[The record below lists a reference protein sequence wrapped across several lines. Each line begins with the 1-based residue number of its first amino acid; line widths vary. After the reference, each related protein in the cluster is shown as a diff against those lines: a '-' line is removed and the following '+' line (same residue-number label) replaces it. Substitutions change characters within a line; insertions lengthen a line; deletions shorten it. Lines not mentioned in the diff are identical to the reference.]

1 MAVEVTLIEDIDGW
15 GYTHGSLRRELKA
28 ADGLPVVIPINSYGG
43 SVMEGMAIYEE
54 IKRYDGETTAD
65 ILAYAMSCGTMIAC
79 AADKVV
85 MPANGFYMIHNAWS
99 VMWGEASDFEQ
110 EAAFLRKIGDVLA
123 DIYATKTGLPE
134 QQIRQMMD
142 DTTWL
147 TGTEALE
154 MGFVD
159 ELTEAIDIA
168 ASYHPTHTAA
178 VADTLPNTIKALTM
192 SNTPATHV
200 ATPTPA
206 PVAAKP
212 TEEKANAFFNMVKN
226 FFSPEPDPV
235 PTAPVA
241 EVDPVTAQIAALNE
255 QMTTMQASLQSI
267 TEAKAKVDQEL
278 ATAQAEVERLKAAP
292 AAKPTGGAEGNT
304 SGGDAADEPA
314 YMQDAVTQ
322 SARASAKKVKAFVRI
337 PA

>member
-28 ADGLPVVIPINSYGG
+28 AGGSAVVIPINSYGG

-110 EAAFLRKIGDVLA
+110 EAAFLRKIGSVLA
-123 DIYATKTGLPE
+123 DIYVSKTGLPE
-134 QQIRQMMD
+134 DQIRQMMD

-147 TGTEALE
+147 TGKEALE

-159 ELTEAIDIA
+159 ELTDAIDIA
-168 ASYHPTHTAA
+168 ASYQPTHTAA

-192 SNTPATHV
+192 SKTPATPV

-212 TEEKANAFFNMVKN
+212 TEDKANAFFNMVKN
-226 FFSPEPDPV
+226 FFSPEPEPE
-235 PTAPVA
+235 PAAPVA
-241 EVDPVTAQIAALNE
+241 DKDPITAQIAALNE

-267 TEAKAKVDQEL
+267 TEAKAKADQDL
-278 ATAQAEVERLKAAP
+278 AAANAEVARLKAAP

-304 SGGDAADEPA
+304 SGGDASKVKS
-314 YMQDAVTQ
+314 YMTDAVTKA
-322 SARASAKKVKAFVRI
+322 ARAAAAKNKDFVRI
-337 PA
+337 P